1 MLEFARINGK
11 LYNSNILINKP
22 LLSLFIKEVGM
33 KQARAIKNGEY
44 IACNIIE
51 YETCN
56 LFDFIK
62 RVASLLSLLIIS
74 YGFLVLLIGL
84 APMPR

>member
-1 MLEFARINGK
+1 MLELARINGK
-11 LYNSNILINKP
+11 LYRSSILINKP

-56 LFDFIK
+56 LFEFIK
-62 RVASLLSLLIIS
+62 RIACLLSLFILS
-74 YGFLVLLIGL
+74 YLFLVLLIGF